1 MKIIQIIYSLC
12 SGGAEK
18 FVVDL
23 SNQLATMGHEVTLCM
38 LLDDTTDE
46 RLTFNKQFLNNAVNF
61 HSMKFE
67 PGFSICKVNKVEK
80 YIRAESPDIVHCH
93 LNVIPYV
100 YGLSIFNH
108 NIKVFHTLHSV
119 AEKASGIK
127 IQRLINRFFYKY
139 NTIQPIFI
147 SRLCLQSF
155 LHFYKLN
162 NAFLIDNGRAMIS
175 ASSYYQQVK
184 QEVESYKR
192 TPNSIV
198 FIHVA
203 RYNILKNQALL
214 INAFNYLAKERCDFI
229 LLIVGNG
236 YDCLKGKELQ
246 QLACDKIFFLGEK
259 NNVNDYLLCSD
270 AFCLTSKY
278 EGLPISLL
286 EALSCGITPIC
297 TAVGGIP
304 DVITDGIN
312 GYLSERENI
321 ESYCNA
327 IKRFLTKPL
336 SRNELI
342 DYYKANYSMEVCA
355 QKYEKLYKQKL
366 WK

>member
-1 MKIIQIIYSLC
+1 M
-12 SGGAEK
+12 
-18 FVVDL
+18 
-23 SNQLATMGHEVTLCM
+23 
-38 LLDDTTDE
+38 
-46 RLTFNKQFLNNAVNF
+46 
-61 HSMKFE
+61 
-67 PGFSICKVNKVEK
+67 
-80 YIRAESPDIVHCH
+80 
-93 LNVIPYV
+93 
-100 YGLSIFNH
+100 
-108 NIKVFHTLHSV
+108 
-119 AEKASGIK
+119 
-127 IQRLINRFFYKY
+127 
-139 NTIQPIFI
+139 
-147 SRLCLQSF
+147 
-155 LHFYKLN
+155 
-162 NAFLIDNGRAMIS
+162 
-175 ASSYYQQVK
+175 
-184 QEVESYKR
+184 
-192 TPNSIV
+192 
-198 FIHVA
+198 
-203 RYNILKNQALL
+203 
-214 INAFNYLAKERCDFI
+214 
-229 LLIVGNG
+229 IVGNG

>member
-100 YGLSIFNH
+100 YGLSIFNN

-119 AEKASGIK
+119 AEKASCIK

-139 NTIQPIFI
+139 KIIKPICI
-147 SRLCLQSF
+147 SKLCLQSYQ
-155 LHFYKLN
+155 HFYKLN

-198 FIHVA
+198 YIHVA
-203 RYNILKNQALL
+203 RYNILKNQAL
-214 INAFNYLAKERCDFI
+214 
-229 LLIVGNG
+229 
-236 YDCLKGKELQ
+236 
-246 QLACDKIFFLGEK
+246 
-259 NNVNDYLLCSD
+259 
-270 AFCLTSKY
+270 
-278 EGLPISLL
+278 
-286 EALSCGITPIC
+286 
-297 TAVGGIP
+297 
-304 DVITDGIN
+304 
-312 GYLSERENI
+312 
-321 ESYCNA
+321 
-327 IKRFLTKPL
+327 
-336 SRNELI
+336 
-342 DYYKANYSMEVCA
+342 
-355 QKYEKLYKQKL
+355 
-366 WK
+366 